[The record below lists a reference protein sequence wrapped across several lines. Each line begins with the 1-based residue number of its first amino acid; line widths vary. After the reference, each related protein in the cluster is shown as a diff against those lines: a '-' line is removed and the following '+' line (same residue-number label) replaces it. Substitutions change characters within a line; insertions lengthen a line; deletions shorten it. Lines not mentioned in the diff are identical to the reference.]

1 MIHSSLLRQPCL
13 FASTST
19 AGYVRF
25 HRQSQSMFHSRRP
38 LAPTPERSPL
48 PRTPPAS
55 PIFPL
60 ESVSS
65 ILLQRPRR
73 LLCSAPPQLRKVRS
87 IGPSPYI
94 PGTHCSL

>member
-25 HRQSQSMFHSRRP
+25 HRQSQSMFHSRKP

-48 PRTPPAS
+48 LQTLPAS
-55 PIFPL
+55 PVFPQ

-73 LLCSAPPQLRKVRS
+73 SLCSVPPQLPTIRS
-87 IGPSPYI
+87 AGPSPYI
-94 PGTHCSL
+94 PGKRCSL